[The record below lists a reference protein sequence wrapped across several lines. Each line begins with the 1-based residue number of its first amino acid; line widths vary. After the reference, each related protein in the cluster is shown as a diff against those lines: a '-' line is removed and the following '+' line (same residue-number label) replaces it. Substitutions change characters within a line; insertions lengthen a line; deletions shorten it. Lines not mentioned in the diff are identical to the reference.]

1 MKKFTLFI
9 LFIAAILCTSCNNHS
24 QPTEEKQSTVGT
36 STSIEGDSTLYG
48 LACHGC
54 TDSVLIFLPGKGG
67 DPVAYNILQA
77 NTQGR
82 VIGRPQVGDWVA
94 VIVNGE
100 DSLKADMVIDLD
112 QLKGTWVQLVRPTL
126 RERLVIEGG
135 NVPHE
140 PDDSTLIQKLMRP
153 VEMGFSLKR
162 HYSAQAIGRRYGLS
176 STENSPVIYPV
187 PRNYTGW
194 HVINGQLV
202 LTVEEQSADTTAVPK
217 TENDTASFVMML
229 KDSLV
234 LKFGDEVKHYYR
246 RHEQAS
252 ADSSG
257 RK

>member
-153 VEMGFSLKR
+153 VEMGFSLK
-162 HYSAQAIGRRYGLS
+162 
-176 STENSPVIYPV
+176 P
-187 PRNYTGW
+187 
-194 HVINGQLV
+194 QLHRMACHQR
-202 LTVEEQSADTTAVPK
+202 TACAD
-217 TENDTASFVMML
+217 
-229 KDSLV
+229 
-234 LKFGDEVKHYYR
+234 R
-246 RHEQAS
+246 
-252 ADSSG
+252 
-257 RK
+257 

>member
-100 DSLKADMVIDLD
+100 DSLKADMVIDLA
-112 QLKGTWVQLVRPTL
+112 QLKGTWVQVVRPTL

-140 PDDSTLIQKLMRP
+140 PDDSTLIQKLMRS

-252 ADSSG
+252 ADTSG

>member
-94 VIVNGE
+94 VIVNGG